1 MANEELVESGND
13 FPTLPVSKLSN
24 IGTENETPYFMATS
38 DRPVS
43 KNQFDATQVN
53 SNGTA
58 KSYGKH
64 TIPRPSIQQG
74 YSRGT
79 RKEDENHLVYRRED
93 EKENETESTG
103 TGEGQEVK
111 LKNF

>member
-1 MANEELVESGND
+1 
-13 FPTLPVSKLSN
+13 
-24 IGTENETPYFMATS
+24 MATS

-43 KNQFDATQVN
+43 KNQFDATQVH

-103 TGEGQEVK
+103 TGEGEEVK
-111 LKNF
+111 LKNFLFQLISFLLHHKTQFSINNRDSH